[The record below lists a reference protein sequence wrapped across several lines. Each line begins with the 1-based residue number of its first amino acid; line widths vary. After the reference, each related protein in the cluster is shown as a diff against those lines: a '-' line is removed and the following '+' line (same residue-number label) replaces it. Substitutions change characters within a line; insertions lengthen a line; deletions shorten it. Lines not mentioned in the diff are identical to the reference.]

1 MRNIELYI
9 SKADVF
15 EEVAKTTAYTG
26 AKQATDESGFDKVFL
41 SDAETEMLDRY
52 WNEVCTDISLRL
64 SEWIVEV
71 EPSSASITLAVA
83 DGFNDALTDSLTQA
97 ITSYFVTT
105 LLYKWYSIA
114 MPTLAEGMVAES
126 ISHIKRV
133 TELVNQRKRP
143 TR

>member
-9 SKADVF
+9 SKADVY

-26 AKQATDESGFDKVFL
+26 AKQATDEGGFDKVFL

-64 SEWIVEV
+64 SEWIVDV
-71 EPSSASITLAVA
+71 EPSSATITLAVA

-126 ISHIKRV
+126 ITHIKRV